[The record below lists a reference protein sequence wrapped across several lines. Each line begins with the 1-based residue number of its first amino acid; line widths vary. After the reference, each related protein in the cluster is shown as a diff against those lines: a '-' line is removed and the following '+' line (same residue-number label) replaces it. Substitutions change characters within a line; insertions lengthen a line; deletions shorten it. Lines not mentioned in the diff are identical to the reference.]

1 MLWTATFNL
10 FIAELCDWIWGGG
23 QGGATNHVSAECLL
37 SILWN
42 YVTMCQPDIPEVLSQ
57 SLKETQRQCE
67 SLNQEMALSSS
78 CTLCEPIPVTK
89 WNQWNWN
96 YWMPCLYSS
105 CSCSVWKD
113 EQPSLCLGVS
123 RPVAIYSRICR
134 LLGVVH
140 SQCISPPQQLEVL
153 VCWIATNIWSISL
166 VVKPVLKSYIYSR

>member
-1 MLWTATFNL
+1 MWLNL
-10 FIAELCDWIWGGG
+10 GR
-23 QGGATNHVSAECLL
+23 GAGRSNKSCFRWVSSLYF
-37 SILWN
+37 LWN

-166 VVKPVLKSYIYSR
+166 VVKPVLKSYMCSR